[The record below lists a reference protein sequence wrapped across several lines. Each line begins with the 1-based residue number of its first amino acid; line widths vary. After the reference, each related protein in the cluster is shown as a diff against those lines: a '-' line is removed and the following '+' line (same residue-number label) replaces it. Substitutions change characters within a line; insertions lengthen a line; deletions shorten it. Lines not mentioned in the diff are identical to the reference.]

1 MTRAAEIIKQ
11 FEGLRLKAY
20 RDSAGT
26 WTIGYGH
33 TGPNVQGGEEIT
45 AERAEQL
52 LVRDISWA
60 TDTVRRALRVS
71 VTEEQRAALISLT
84 FNIGSGGFLSSTVLR
99 RLNAGNYEGAADAI
113 LLWNKIT
120 RNGVKERDQGLANR
134 RERERMLFLRGTVTV
149 PETGTGSVITGGE
162 AKPMSHS
169 KTQWLGLGGVLTTVL
184 TAWGQLSRDAPDVI
198 AQIAPYAP
206 YLLGVIFLA
215 VMFNRYMDSRKG
227 VH

>member
-33 TGPNVQGGEEIT
+33 TGPGVLEGVFITEEQ
-45 AERAEQL
+45 AEEFL
-52 LVRDISWA
+52 ERDIAWA
-60 TDTVRRALRVS
+60 TDTVRRAVRVTL
-71 VTEEQRAALISLT
+71 TEEQRAALVSLT

-99 RLNAGNYEGAADAI
+99 RVNASDYEGAANAF
-113 LLWNKIT
+113 LRWNKIT
-120 RNGVKERDQGLANR
+120 VDGKKVVLAGLKNR
-134 RERERMLFLRGTVTV
+134 REQERAVFLSGTPTV
-149 PETGTGSVITGGE
+149 LKTGTGSVVTGGE

-184 TAWGQLSRDAPDVI
+184 TAWGQLGRDAPDII
-198 AQIAPYAP
+198 AQIAPYTP